1 MGVKLGGAGPLGPP
15 PLPGAQFAGTAIAL
29 GMAVVRNLT
38 DVGARYEISE
48 ARQAQLL
55 STDPTGPIFTERV
68 PEVPASALVATLTAL
83 DLDGQSIKLP
93 VTPAEYRTKH
103 SPSWT
108 GLQPIG
114 VINPRSAWIGNAP
127 DVFNLRTRQV
137 VARTE
142 TNPSLSPLLSD
153 IQSTLIEWAKRPA
166 GATQYPTRV
175 VYSQGIFSFVGH
187 ITDLSFDIEQMANDG
202 TPIVYTL
209 NLELTQ

>member
-1 MGVKLGGAGPLGPP
+1 M
-15 PLPGAQFAGTAIAL
+15 
-29 GMAVVRNLT
+29 
-38 DVGARYEISE
+38 
-48 ARQAQLL
+48 
-55 STDPTGPIFTERV
+55 
-68 PEVPASALVATLTAL
+68 
-83 DLDGQSIKLP
+83 
-93 VTPAEYRTKH
+93 
-103 SPSWT
+103 
-108 GLQPIG
+108 
-114 VINPRSAWIGNAP
+114 
-127 DVFNLRTRQV
+127 FNLRTRQV